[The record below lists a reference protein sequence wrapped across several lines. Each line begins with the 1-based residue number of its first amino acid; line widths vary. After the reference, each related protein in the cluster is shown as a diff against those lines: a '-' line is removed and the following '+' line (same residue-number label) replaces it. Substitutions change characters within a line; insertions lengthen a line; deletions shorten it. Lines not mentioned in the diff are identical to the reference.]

1 MNKQEE
7 FEEFEEFEDGED
19 DAEDENGTTI
29 PEDDEE
35 EEEDEEEEVVEAP
48 KPIKKKKVVEA
59 PKVKQ
64 KSAVKETAQD
74 IVDEQPEGQPQ
85 IQYVGVPRAVSI
97 EEMINKIF
105 DEVQELK
112 QMVNA
117 LLTQNE

>member
-1 MNKQEE
+1 MNKQEEE

-19 DAEDENGTTI
+19 DEEDENGTTI

-35 EEEDEEEEVVEAP
+35 EVQEEEEVVEAP
-48 KPIKKKKVVEA
+48 KKKVM
-59 PKVKQ
+59 VK
-64 KSAVKETAQD
+64 KTPVKTEVPETKTN
-74 IVDEQPEGQPQ
+74 PEPQ
-85 IQYVGVPRAVSI
+85 IQYVGVPRAVTV
-97 EEMINKIF
+97 EEMVNKVF